1 MSLSRLW
8 AVMRKELIQV
18 RRDRVTLGLVVGIP
32 LMELLLFGY
41 ALNAVTDH
49 IATVVW
55 DASSTASSRSFV
67 AAFDNTGYFTIRR
80 WVDSREEAM
89 HAIDTGEV
97 RVALIIPESFGN
109 DVLVNRQATAQ
120 LIVDGS
126 DPSVAQTALFSGGL
140 IAQVQSAN
148 VTLETLNRAGRA
160 GSTERGGIELRPVVL
175 YNPRMLSVKFMVPA
189 LIGLVLQLQGVLL
202 TALAVVRER
211 ERGTLEQLIVSPVR
225 SGELMLGKVLP
236 NIVLCLVST
245 LMTLFV
251 ARVLFDVPVEGSVL
265 ELLLLTL
272 PFLFASLGI
281 GLAISVVARN
291 QAQALQLTM
300 FTLLPSMLL
309 SGFLYAREGMPVFFQ
324 WLSLGIPMTY
334 YLEILRGVIVK
345 GVGVSVLWPQG
356 LALTVFATVVLV
368 ISITR
373 FQKTIE

>member
-8 AVMRKELIQV
+8 AVMRKKLIQV

-49 IATVVW
+49 IATVVS

-97 RVALIIPESFGN
+97 RVALIIPESFGD

-160 GSTERGGIELRPVVL
+160 GSKERGGIELRPVVL

-202 TALAVVRER
+202 TALAVVRERER

-251 ARVLFDVPVEGSVL
+251 ARVLFDVPVEGSVI

-324 WLSLGIPMTY
+324 
-334 YLEILRGVIVK
+334 
-345 GVGVSVLWPQG
+345 
-356 LALTVFATVVLV
+356 
-368 ISITR
+368 
-373 FQKTIE
+373 